1 VTARVYL
8 TGRVRIESAGRL
20 IDEQRFPARQGRV
33 LFAYL
38 MCRRHRPLT
47 RNELAEV
54 VWPDTLPSSWEV
66 ALNAL
71 VSKLRVLLK
80 GVRGSPLKVISAFGT
95 YVVEVGDDVWID
107 RESAAEAA
115 DSAEAL
121 LRAGRWRAA
130 WGPSNIA
137 AITARQGF
145 LAGEEGEWIEQ
156 ERARLH
162 AILVRA
168 LDCLSQIWLL
178 NSEPSLAL
186 GTTKEVV
193 ALEPFREAGYRQ
205 LMRVHAAL
213 GNRAEALRTY
223 EACRELLAREL
234 GAAPSP
240 ETRRVHEEIQRG
252 EVESVVTPAQD
263 PTVFKVSPRG

>member
-1 VTARVYL
+1 
-8 TGRVRIESAGRL
+8 
-20 IDEQRFPARQGRV
+20 
-33 LFAYL
+33 

-54 VWPDTLPSSWEV
+54 LWPDAQPASWEV

-95 YVVEVGDDVWID
+95 YVVEIGDDVWID
-107 RESAAEAA
+107 RGSAAEAV

-121 LRAGRWRAA
+121 LRAGRWREA
-130 WGPSNIA
+130 WAPSNIA

-145 LAGEEGEWIEQ
+145 LAGEEGEWIEH

-168 LDCLSQIWLL
+168 LDCLSEIWLL
-178 NSEPSLAL
+178 NNEPSLAL

-193 ALEPFREAGYRQ
+193 ALEPFREAGFRQ

-213 GNRAEALRTY
+213 GNRAEALRSY
-223 EACRELLAREL
+223 EACRELLATEL

-240 ETRRVHEEIQRG
+240 ETRRLHEAIQHASL
-252 EVESVVTPAQD
+252 EV
-263 PTVFKVSPRG
+263 PRQASARTDQEAGPRERSGVPPLARRET